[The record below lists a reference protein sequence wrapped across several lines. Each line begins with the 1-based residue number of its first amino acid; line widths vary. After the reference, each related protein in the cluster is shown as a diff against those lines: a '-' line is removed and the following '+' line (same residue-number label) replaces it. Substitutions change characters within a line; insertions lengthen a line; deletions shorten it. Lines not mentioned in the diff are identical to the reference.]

1 MIGILDVVFGFPAPI
16 IFALLLNE
24 VKKLNTRSWY
34 RLFHTCRTSFQW
46 LLYAGF
52 TDEVLKS
59 QGYNED
65 DNFNIV
71 ATCAPVMKEGDTP
84 EIGYSTS
91 ELVKDRWV
99 SRQQQRILSLHA
111 DILITGTHLR

>member
-24 VKKLNTRSWY
+24 VKKVKYKKLVQTVSY
-34 RLFHTCRTSFQW
+34 MPYFISMVVV
-46 LLYAGF
+46 F
-52 TDEVLKS
+52 TDEVLKA

-84 EIGYSTS
+84 EIGYPTS
-91 ELVKDRWV
+91 ELV
-99 SRQQQRILSLHA
+99 
-111 DILITGTHLR
+111 